1 MTPINKLVAF
11 ILLLLWYAPLEIAH
25 ANDNQLLSQAELNEL
40 LKEYKLSGVSVAVI
54 DDFNVVYSATAGEK
68 VFGSGD
74 AINQSTAFSTA
85 SISKPV
91 TALLAAMLEEQG
103 KLSLDDSVAKYLTR
117 WTLQKEQF
125 PNPEEIT
132 FRRLLSHTAGT
143 TQSGFADFYKGDAV
157 PTAIDSLNGVNVP
170 RYDSPISLAFKPG
183 ESWSYSGG
191 GYVIVQI
198 ALEDLTGKT
207 LPELAEEML
216 FKPLNM
222 VNTTMYQPDS
232 PLFLQNVA
240 SVHQDDLSVIQSGYP
255 ICPQIAPSGMWSN
268 ALDMATLIIEMQRAL
283 NGDDTKVISQ
293 AVARNTT
300 QIETLDVVG
309 GWGLGW
315 MRLEAKG
322 NLEWFSHGGSN
333 TGTGGQIMG
342 TMRDGRGI
350 AIFGNGGNPARIPVI
365 ETVIATVV
373 EKLDWKK
380 SLPVVKQQVP
390 LKLLNDFEGKY
401 LAGFGET
408 IEISKQNNQ
417 LFYQGRL
424 LLWSHI
430 ESGELVYLGDGEFGV
445 EGYPNR
451 LSLETVSG
459 KKRLK
464 VSRKG
469 SDKVSY
475 FESAPE

>member
-1 MTPINKLVAF
+1 
-11 ILLLLWYAPLEIAH
+11 
-25 ANDNQLLSQAELNEL
+25 
-40 LKEYKLSGVSVAVI
+40 
-54 DDFNVVYSATAGEK
+54 
-68 VFGSGD
+68 
-74 AINQSTAFSTA
+74 
-85 SISKPV
+85 
-91 TALLAAMLEEQG
+91 
-103 KLSLDDSVAKYLTR
+103 
-117 WTLQKEQF
+117 
-125 PNPEEIT
+125 
-132 FRRLLSHTAGT
+132 
-143 TQSGFADFYKGDAV
+143 
-157 PTAIDSLNGVNVP
+157 
-170 RYDSPISLAFKPG
+170 
-183 ESWSYSGG
+183 
-191 GYVIVQI
+191 
-198 ALEDLTGKT
+198 
-207 LPELAEEML
+207 
-216 FKPLNM
+216 
-222 VNTTMYQPDS
+222 
-232 PLFLQNVA
+232 
-240 SVHQDDLSVIQSGYP
+240 
-255 ICPQIAPSGMWSN
+255 
-268 ALDMATLIIEMQRAL
+268 MATLIIEMQRAL

-365 ETVIATVV
+365 ETVIATVA

-380 SLPVVKQQVP
+380 SLPVVKQKVP
-390 LKLLNDFEGKY
+390 LGLLNDFEGKY